1 MSTSLYVSSH
11 PLIGH
16 KMTVLRDVNTHASD
30 FRRVLKEITFYLAYE
45 VLKTNSLKYALF
57 IQYDS
62 IILLQATRDLK
73 LSSHVINTP
82 MDMPFTGC
90 KVSDKVAIIPILRA
104 GLTMSESM
112 LDLMPKAAVHHI
124 GMYRSKSHGIPI
136 QYYNRLPR
144 DQSCDVAYVVDPCIA
159 SSNTVS
165 AVVSI
170 LKKWGA
176 KRIVV
181 IAAIAAQSGLDK
193 LLQKHPDCSVY
204 VGSVDTE
211 TSEGGMIL
219 PGIGDAGDRSYGTP
233 VEDKGREVDIVEDA
247 SPPAKKKA
255 RK

>member
-1 MSTSLYVSSH
+1 MSASVPHVSSH

-16 KMTVLRDVNTHASD
+16 KMTVLRDINTHASE

-45 VLKTNSLKYALF
+45 
-57 IQYDS
+57 
-62 IILLQATRDLK
+62 ATRDLK
-73 LSSHVINTP
+73 VASHVITTP
-82 MDMPFTGC
+82 MDMPFNGV
-90 KVSDKVAIIPILRA
+90 KVSERIAIIPILRA

-181 IAAIAAQSGLDK
+181 IAAIAAQSGLNK
-193 LLQKHPDCSVY
+193 LLEKHPDCAVY
-204 VGSVDTE
+204 VGAVDTE
-211 TSEGGMIL
+211 TSESGMIL

-233 VEDKGREVDIVEDA
+233 VEDKGSDEVGVVDE
-247 SPPAKKKA
+247 SPAKKKS